1 MHETLPVL
9 LMTRPRAASERF
21 VAELDRAGGRFRP
34 VVSPLFEIVQTETAL
49 PLDGV
54 KGLIFSS
61 VHGVAAWK
69 ARGLKLQIPCYTVGQ
84 ATAQA
89 AQAAGLR
96 PAIVQPTAASL
107 VKELLGAGI
116 EGPLLHLH
124 GTHTRGDIARR
135 LTFDG
140 LYTLAVAVYD
150 QPELALNETA
160 RAALVGDVPVVAP
173 VFSPRTASLLAQER
187 AKAPLLVAAMSEA
200 VALAL
205 PPLHIVFLKVADRP
219 DSGAMVT
226 AVLETLDRA
235 QAQIKGSGAS
245 PDEG

>member
-1 MHETLPVL
+1 M
-9 LMTRPRAASERF
+9 
-21 VAELDRAGGRFRP
+21 AELDRAGARFTP
-34 VVSPLFEIVQTETAL
+34 IMSPLFQIVQTEAHL

-54 KGLIFSS
+54 RGLIFSS

-69 ARGLKLQIPCYTVGQ
+69 ARDLQFDMPCYIVGQ

-107 VKELLGAGI
+107 VKKMLDTGV

-140 LYTLAVAVYD
+140 LYTRAVAVYD
-150 QPELALNETA
+150 QPELELNETA

-173 VFSPRTASLLAQER
+173 VFSPRTASLLAREK

-219 DSGAMVT
+219 DSGAMLA
-226 AVLETLDRA
+226 AVQETLDRA
-235 QAQIKGSGAS
+235 HAQMERSGAS